1 MIFGEELPL
10 LVTQL
15 LAGLQ
20 LISNEELPPGERRGG
35 TGRKI
40 TAEKGTA
47 FLNPN
52 TLKHLILL
60 TQGCLTLN
68 RN

>member
-20 LISNEELPPGERRGG
+20 LASNEELPPGERLGEQGEKLQQKRGQ
-35 TGRKI
+35 R
-40 TAEKGTA
+40 
-47 FLNPN
+47 F
-52 TLKHLILL
+52 
-60 TQGCLTLN
+60 
-68 RN
+68 

>member
-20 LISNEELPPGERRGG
+20 LISNEELPPGERWGEQGEKLQQRRG
-35 TGRKI
+35 RR
-40 TAEKGTA
+40 
-47 FLNPN
+47 F
-52 TLKHLILL
+52 
-60 TQGCLTLN
+60 
-68 RN
+68 